1 MKTSLML
8 CLLAV
13 LAFNNATAQRIIG
26 SVKDKNAQPLEGAS
40 ISVKGTAVGTSTDAA
55 GNFSF
60 ETNITGE
67 IMLVATYMGYKAKI
81 LPATKGVPVH
91 FILVKDPATLDPV
104 VISAGSFEA
113 SDKSKGA
120 VMTAM
125 DVVSVPGNGG
135 DVANAIRTLPGAQ
148 QIGERE
154 GLFVRGG
161 SGEETRQFVDGLLVN
176 RPYYVTLPGLPQ
188 FNRISSPFLFD
199 GIVFS
204 SGGYSALYGQGLSG
218 ALVMESTGMHDKS
231 SAVIGLSP
239 TLAVTGMQKLAKD
252 KRSSWGFYSRYMNN
266 NAYTKLVP
274 QQQDFAAGPAYFM
287 NDLNVRL
294 KTGKTGLLKA
304 YVNFGYNKTDFSK
317 DDIDSASLLKRFA
330 AEDRNLYVNISH
342 RSQLVKN
349 WQLDL
354 ATAYNHNTTDIRNN
368 LLDASKAVVIIPDTP
383 YVNKNQ
389 HLKLGEDYFT
399 GRFVLSHFFAGHH
412 VLKAGA
418 EYQFTHDRFMD
429 DQYYASFAEF
439 EWRLANNLAL
449 RTGLRFE
456 YDQLLKA
463 AELAPRVSMAYRLPN
478 GASLNAA
485 YGIFY
490 QKPENRFLLDNHNL
504 PQAKATHYILNYLQR
519 ANGRLFRAEIFYK
532 HYDRLLKTFPT
543 LSMNGTGDAKGFE
556 LFWRDKSSIKNLD
569 YWVSY
574 SYLATKRDH
583 LQFPYQM
590 EPSFAAPHTASLVAR
605 RFIEPIRTSVG
616 ISYSYAAGRP
626 YYDLTPYGKIRDQGT
641 TKSYNVLNLGLY
653 HMFTMFPKWKEKD
666 FTVIAV
672 GVNNV
677 LGTNQV
683 FGYEYSYNGSRK
695 VPVTLPAARSF
706 FLGIFMSLGINRTED
721 FMNDNL

>member
-13 LAFNNATAQRIIG
+13 LAFNNAAAQRIIG
-26 SVKDKNAQPLEGAS
+26 SVKDKNNQPLEGAS
-40 ISVKGTAVGTSTDAA
+40 VSLKGTASGTSTDSA

-60 ETNITGE
+60 ETNATGE
-67 IMLVATYMGYKAKI
+67 LLLVATYMGYKPKVQ
-81 LPATKGVPVH
+81 PVTKGVPVH

-161 SGEETRQFVDGLLVN
+161 SGEETRQFVDGVLVN

-188 FNRISSPFLFD
+188 FNRISSPFLFE

-239 TLAVTGMQKLAKD
+239 MLAVAGMQKVAKD
-252 KRSSWGFYSRYMNN
+252 KRSSWGFYSRYMNS
-266 NAYTKLVP
+266 NAYTKVIP
-274 QQQDFAAGPAYFM
+274 QAQDFAAGPAYLM
-287 NDLNVRL
+287 NDLNVRI
-294 KTGKTGLLKA
+294 KTGKTGLLKVYA
-304 YVNFGYNKTDFSK
+304 NFGYNKTDFTK
-317 DDIDSASLLKRFA
+317 DDIDSASLRKRFA

-342 RSQLVKN
+342 RSQLAKN

-383 YVNKNQ
+383 YINKNQ
-389 HLKLGEDYFT
+389 HLKMGEDFFT

-418 EYQFTHDRFMD
+418 EYQFTHDRLMD
-429 DQYYASFAEF
+429 DQFYASFAEF
-439 EWRLANNLAL
+439 EWRLARNLAL
-449 RTGLRFE
+449 RTGLRLE
-456 YDQLLKA
+456 YTGDV
-463 AELAPRVSMAYRLPN
+463 ELAPRLSMAYRLPN
-478 GASLNAA
+478 GGSLNAA

-490 QKPENRFLLDNHNL
+490 QKPENRYLLENSNL

-519 ANGRLFRAEIFYK
+519 ANGRLFRAEVFYK
-532 HYDRLLKTFPT
+532 HYDRLLKTLPT
-543 LSMNGTGDAKGFE
+543 LNMSGTGDAKGFE
-556 LFWRDKSSIKNLD
+556 LFWRDKSSIKTLD

-574 SYLATKRDH
+574 SYVATKRDH
-583 LQFPYQM
+583 LEFPYQM
-590 EPSFAAPHTASLVAR
+590 EPSFAAPHTLSVVAR

-616 ISYSYAAGRP
+616 ISYAFAAGRP
-626 YYDLTPYGKIRDQGT
+626 YYDLTSYGKIRDQGT
-641 TKSYNVLNLGLY
+641 TRSYNVVNLSLA
-653 HMFTMFPKWKEKD
+653 HMFSMFPKWKEKD
-666 FTVIAV
+666 FTVIAF

-677 LGTNQV
+677 LGTKQV
-683 FGYEYSYNGSRK
+683 FGYEYSYNGTHK
-695 VPVTLPAARSF
+695 MPVTLPAARSF
-706 FLGIFMSLGINRTED
+706 FLGIFMSLGIDRTED
-721 FMNDNL
+721 FLNDNL

>member
-26 SVKDKNAQPLEGAS
+26 SVKDKNNQPLEGAS
-40 ISVKGTAVGTSTDAA
+40 ISLKGSTQGTSTDSA

-60 ETNITGE
+60 EANVTGE
-67 IMLVATYMGYKAKI
+67 LFLVATYMGYKPKI
-81 LPATKGVPVH
+81 LPVAREVH

-125 DVVSVPGNGG
+125 DVISVPGNGG
-135 DVANAIRTLPGAQ
+135 DVANAVRTLPGAQ

-161 SGEETRQFVDGLLVN
+161 SGEETRQFVDGVLVN

-188 FNRISSPFLFD
+188 YNRISSPFLFE

-239 TLAVTGMQKLAKD
+239 MLAVAGMQKVAKD

-266 NAYTKLVP
+266 NAYTKVIP
-274 QQQDFAAGPAYFM
+274 QEQDFAAGPAYLM
-287 NDLNVRL
+287 NDLNVRV
-294 KTGKTGLLKA
+294 KTGKTGLLKVYA
-304 YVNFGYNKTDFSK
+304 NFGYNKTDFTK
-317 DDIDSASLLKRFA
+317 EDIDSTTLRKRFA

-342 RSQLVKN
+342 RSQLAKN

-354 ATAYNHNTTDIRNN
+354 AAAYNHNTTDIRNN
-368 LLDASKAVVIIPDTP
+368 LLDASKAEVIIPDTP
-383 YVNKNQ
+383 YANKNQ
-389 HLKLGEDYFT
+389 HLKLGEDFFT
-399 GRFVLSHFFAGHH
+399 GRFVLSHYFAGHH

-418 EYQFTHDRFMD
+418 EYQFTHDRLMD
-429 DQYYASFAEF
+429 DQFYASFAEF
-439 EWRLANNLAL
+439 EWRLARNLAL
-449 RTGLRFE
+449 RTGLRLE
-456 YDQLLKA
+456 YSR
-463 AELAPRVSMAYRLPN
+463 EVYLAPRISMAYRLPN

-490 QKPENRFLLDNHNL
+490 QKPENRYLLDNNNL

-519 ANGRLFRAEIFYK
+519 ANGRLFRAEVFYK
-532 HYDRLLKTFPT
+532 QYDRLLKTLPT
-543 LSMNGTGDAKGFE
+543 LNMNGTGAAKGFE
-556 LFWRDKSSIKNLD
+556 LFWRDKSSVKTLD

-574 SYLATKRDH
+574 SYVATKRDH
-583 LQFPYQM
+583 LEFPYQM
-590 EPSFAAPHTASLVAR
+590 EPSFTAPHTLSVVAR
-605 RFIEPIRTSVG
+605 RFIEPIRTSAG
-616 ISYSYAAGRP
+616 ISYAFAAGRP
-626 YYDLTPYGKIRDQGT
+626 YYDLTSYGKIRDQGT
-641 TKSYNVLNLGLY
+641 TRSYNVVNLSLA
-653 HMFTMFPKWKEKD
+653 HMVTLFPKWKEKD
-666 FTVIAV
+666 FTVIAF

-677 LGTNQV
+677 LGTKQV
-683 FGYEYSYNGSRK
+683 FGYEYSYNGMHK
-695 VPVTLPAARSF
+695 MPVTLPAARSF
-706 FLGIFMSLGINRTED
+706 FLGIFMSLGIDRTED
-721 FMNDNL
+721 FLNDNL